1 MPTRRTFG
9 QRLRLLFS
17 SGYLLYLYLPIMIL
31 PLFSFNDSYYIS
43 FPLQEFTGRWYVQL
57 VNDPSIIAALIN
69 SVQIALVTALLSTIL
84 GVLSAWPLVRYRL
97 RGLKSIAGLIM
108 LPMVIPELILAVS
121 LLVVLNQTSLGLG
134 KWAVILGHM
143 LICYPFAVAILVSR
157 FEGFAVELEE
167 ASLDLGATPW
177 QTFWRIIFPL
187 AMPGIIA
194 SILLTFT
201 ISFDEFLIAF
211 FLSSSEPTLPV
222 YLWGQLRFPQKLPSA
237 LALGTLIIVVSFIF
251 VAFAEW
257 LRRRHAMQEGSL

>member
-1 MPTRRTFG
+1 MRRRRNNG
-9 QRLRLLFS
+9 ERLRMVFS
-17 SGYLLYLYLPIMIL
+17 SGYLLYLYLPILIL

-43 FPLQEFTGRWYVQL
+43 FPLQAFTTRWYAEL
-57 VNDPSIIAALIN
+57 AADPSIFAALLN
-69 SVQIALVTALLSTIL
+69 SVQIGIITALLSTAL
-84 GVLSAWPLVRYRL
+84 GVLSARPLARHRL
-97 RGLKSIAGLIM
+97 RGMKSILGLIM

-121 LLVVLNQTSLGLG
+121 LLVVLNQTALGIG

-143 LICYPFAVAILVSR
+143 LICYPFAVAILMSR

-177 QTFWRIIFPL
+177 QTFWRVVFPL
-187 AMPGIIA
+187 VLPGVIA

-211 FLSSSEPTLPV
+211 FLSSNEPTLPV
-222 YLWGQLRFPQKLPSA
+222 YIWGQLRFPKKLPSA
-237 LALGTLIIVVSFIF
+237 LALGTLIIVVSFVF

-257 LRRRHAMQEGSL
+257 LRRRNEATGEQG